1 MISID
6 IENINQDNPG
16 INEKNKST
24 KNDDEEVYYKELL
37 DLIFGKNKTIDLFK
51 NLFYKMEQDNQL

>member
-1 MISID
+1 LISID

-51 NLFYKMEQDNQL
+51 NLFYKMEREIQ